1 VVPAESAYRG
11 IAPLPS
17 RDAVAELI
25 APLTGAHRAAMD
37 AATQAAL
44 RRLAGMLR
52 DHLST
57 PTTGSSATRLG
68 YGLPAP
74 VLQAGTAAVDDAL
87 AATARGHTLADTD
100 AAWLSAVLVIPDVRD
115 YAWNGCDGSEHQRRL
130 WIDMT
135 RRATPATTPAPAF
148 LLAVSAYL
156 SGDGTLARIAL
167 DRCLRCEPGYAPARL
182 AERALQAG
190 VDPQQWHAATRG
202 RRR

>member
-1 VVPAESAYRG
+1 
-11 IAPLPS
+11 
-17 RDAVAELI
+17 
-25 APLTGAHRAAMD
+25 MD

-148 LLAVSAYL
+148 LLAVAPTFPATAHWPASPWTAACAANPATPPRGWPNGPCRPVL
-156 SGDGTLARIAL
+156 TRNSGTPQPEADA
-167 DRCLRCEPGYAPARL
+167 
-182 AERALQAG
+182 AEH
-190 VDPQQWHAATRG
+190 PSG
-202 RRR
+202 RRPPPERLGGGGRPSRTASVVAKAW